1 MLLLLRA
8 WMPLPRCSSDRKID
22 LRASSRESQ
31 FQAHALSALA
41 SRLTTFLLRPMAP
54 ALSAL
59 APAPIA
65 STTKSLKLSRALSS
79 GSPTTRPDRCAPR
92 EEYEEAGELLSAIHQ
107 RTRTM
112 KEWMMASE

>member
-1 MLLLLRA
+1 MLLLPRA
-8 WMPLPRCSSDRKID
+8 WMPLPRSSSDRRIELK
-22 LRASSRESQ
+22 ASSRANQSQ
-31 FQAHALSALA
+31 VHALSALA
-41 SRLTTFLLRPMAP
+41 SRLTTFLHRPMAP

-59 APAPIA
+59 VPALSA